1 MTKYTHKLISYFFFK
16 TFLACKKKIAILSNI
31 MLLTGSTKH
40 LLSHMFYIVRML

>member
-1 MTKYTHKLISYFFFK
+1 MIKYTHKLISYFLFK
-16 TFLACKKKIAILSNI
+16 TFLACKKKIVILSI